1 MIMSTPS
8 PEDWK
13 LADLAGIRGVRFALV
28 LSTDGVHRIQ
38 TDGIDRDEADRV
50 VAACAG
56 IRSLAKSLE
65 EPLRVTGFQ
74 QSLYE
79 WSDGFLFV
87 RGAGDGSCLAV
98 VTTAEIDPG
107 VIGQAMAEQVLR
119 VGESALSTPPR
130 PPAADAGA

>member
-1 MIMSTPS
+1 MTTPS

-13 LADLAGIRGVRFALV
+13 LADLAAIRGVRFALV
-28 LSTDGVHRIQ
+28 LSTDGFHKIQ
-38 TDGIDRDEADRV
+38 TEGIGRDEAELV

-65 EPLRVTGFQ
+65 SPLGVTDFQ

-79 WSDGFLFV
+79 WADGLLFV

-98 VTTAEIDPG
+98 VTTAEINPG
-107 VIGQAMAEQVLR
+107 VIGQAMAERVLR
-119 VGESALSTPPR
+119 VGEGALSTPPR
-130 PPAADAGA
+130 PPAADALG